1 MTDNIRRLEQKIA
14 YTFQNREYARLAITH
29 RSADKKHNE
38 RLEFL
43 GDSILGFA
51 VAELL
56 FQRFPDAPEG
66 DLSRMRS
73 AMVNR
78 QTLAAIARA
87 LGLGELLLLGP
98 GELKSGGRERASIL
112 ADAVEAVI
120 GAIYLDS
127 GLEACRATVMELLLP
142 HMPNPEPG
150 KVHKDSKTRLQ
161 EHLQGLGQ
169 AVPAY
174 KVLAISGEAH
184 EQRFTVSCSHALLQE
199 ATTGMGSNRRIAE
212 QQAALESLRQ
222 LGLV

>member
-1 MTDNIRRLEQKIA
+1 MSDNIRRLEQKIA
-14 YTFQNREYARLAITH
+14 YTFQNRDFARLAITH
-29 RSADKKHNE
+29 RSADKAHNE
-38 RLEFL
+38 LLEFL
-43 GDSILGFA
+43 GDSILGFT

-56 FQRFPDAPEG
+56 FHRFPNAPEG

-78 QTLAAIARA
+78 QTLAQIARS

-98 GELKSGGRERASIL
+98 GELKSGGRERVSIL

-127 GLEACRATVMELLLP
+127 GLDACRATVTDLLLP
-142 HMPNPEPG
+142 HMPDPQPG
-150 KVHKDSKTRLQ
+150 RVHKDSKTRLQ

-169 AVPAY
+169 SVPVY
-174 KVLAISGEAH
+174 KVLSISGDAH
-184 EQRFTVSCSHALLQE
+184 QQRFTVSCIHALLQE
-199 ATTGMGSNRRIAE
+199 ATQGTGSNRRIAE

-222 LGLV
+222 LGLT